1 MLAIQ
6 TRQLHGTYRKKDR
19 IYREDLFYGQGKAI
33 SEADQ
38 KELAAD
44 IAERV
49 SENPL
54 AYEGNTHHFHLEK
67 GDLVTAKKVDWRPQ
81 SNSPPSVANTH
92 TYTHTHT
99 NRHAHERSNPSK
111 SPIPFYRP
119 VELETKMKQREVRTP
134 SDVMTGSPS
143 NVLRPRKEGGENKL
157 VAFFRP
163 LHWIVNE
170 IATNVSTCLIP
181 IFLRLGPISTKQRFF
196 WPSLRAQMG
205 TDSSFITSASRHSAS
220 FQSDKIDEWT

>member
-143 NVLRPRKEGGENKL
+143 NVLRPRKEGGGRINSSHFSDRCTESWTRL
-157 VAFFRP
+157 QRTCQRAWSLFFFGLDQSR
-163 LHWIVNE
+163 LSKGFSGRLSGLKWE
-170 IATNVSTCLIP
+170 QIAPSSLPRRDTR
-181 IFLRLGPISTKQRFF
+181 RLFKAIR
-196 WPSLRAQMG
+196 
-205 TDSSFITSASRHSAS
+205 
-220 FQSDKIDEWT
+220 